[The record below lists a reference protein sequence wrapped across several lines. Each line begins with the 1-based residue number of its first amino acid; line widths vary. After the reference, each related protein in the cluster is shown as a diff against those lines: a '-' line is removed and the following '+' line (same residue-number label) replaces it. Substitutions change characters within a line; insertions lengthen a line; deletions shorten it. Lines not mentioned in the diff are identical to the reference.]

1 MSGITHRFVRGI
13 RADTAVQYQL
23 AGVPNRWNN
32 LHLTQGELSS
42 ACGCHSLLLAIM
54 ILQGIPRSSVL
65 RLAQVRRGPLHELW
79 KLASAQYFDGVE
91 AADLVAYLRPFSPD
105 LHCQVLTTA
114 SPSRIGRAV
123 DAAITAG
130 QVPLLRLDSRQF
142 AHFVCVVGV
151 ERMGSEPVPRA
162 LLTLDSSGHA
172 PRLLAPFNAR
182 LDLQS
187 RPPMSVRLRK
197 PYLLPY
203 RYAGGEA
210 WAVRLRGLVIVRK
223 VPQAQPP

>member
-1 MSGITHRFVRGI
+1 MSGITHRFVSGI
-13 RADTAVQYQL
+13 RADTDVQYQL
-23 AGVPNRWNN
+23 SGVPGRWND

-65 RLAQVRRGPLHELW
+65 RLSQVKRGPLHELW

-91 AADLVAYLRPFSPD
+91 AADLVAYLRPFSPVLD
-105 LHCQVLTTA
+105 CQVLTTA
-114 SPSRIGRAV
+114 SPSRIGLAV

-130 QVPLLRLDSRQF
+130 QVPILRLESRQWS
-142 AHFVCVVGV
+142 HFVCVIGV
-151 ERMGSEPVPRA
+151 ERLGSEPLPRA
-162 LLTLDSSGHA
+162 LLTLDSSG
-172 PRLLAPFNAR
+172 LAPWLSSFNAR

-187 RPPMSVRLRK
+187 RPPISIRLRK

-203 RYAGGEA
+203 RYVGGEA

>member
-1 MSGITHRFVRGI
+1 MSAITHRFIRGI
-13 RADTAVQYQL
+13 RADTDVQYQL
-23 AGVPNRWNN
+23 AGAPGRWND

-65 RLAQVRRGPLHELW
+65 RLAQVKRGPLHELW

-91 AADLVAYLRPFSPD
+91 AEDLVAYLQPFSPALD
-105 LHCQVLTTA
+105 CQVLTTA

-130 QVPLLRLDSRQF
+130 QVPLLRLDSRQW
-142 AHFVCVVGV
+142 AHYVCIVGL
-151 ERMGSEPVPRA
+151 ERMGSELAPRA
-162 LLTLDSSGHA
+162 LLTLDSSHPA
-172 PRLLAPFNAR
+172 PWIAPFNGR

-187 RPPMSVRLRK
+187 RPPSSVRLRK

-203 RYAGGEA
+203 RYAGGDA